1 MTEEGEGFDAPKRF
15 LIDVDDQY
23 VWVEF
28 MMWPPKAITETEVVI
43 LPASNETAEIT
54 DAWIE
59 LVYPTETDE
68 VRMRTSLEREGD
80 YSLWSG
86 QLNFPFAGNQT
97 VQIWLEVDGQSS
109 FTEIPV
115 DVEGPPLLPVWVAW
129 LIALTW
135 PTMMVLFWK
144 NISNKIPRRVE

>member
-1 MTEEGEGFDAPKRF
+1 
-15 LIDVDDQY
+15 
-23 VWVEF
+23 
-28 MMWPPKAITETEVVI
+28 
-43 LPASNETAEIT
+43 
-54 DAWIE
+54 
-59 LVYPTETDE
+59 
-68 VRMRTSLEREGD
+68 
-80 YSLWSG
+80 
-86 QLNFPFAGNQT
+86 
-97 VQIWLEVDGQSS
+97 VDGQSS